1 MTLTAQ
7 VINLDGSDARW
18 ASATAEL
25 TAAGIPFT
33 RLPAFDGRG
42 RSDLPLYD
50 PAAALRRFGRHLTGG
65 EVGCFLSHLDG
76 ARRFL
81 ATDAA
86 LGLVLEDDLACAPD
100 AGQRLTALT
109 RRLADMPGW
118 WVANLGEPVRRFGS
132 DLGGGLLRA
141 HYFPVTT
148 TAILWTRPGAT
159 AFVKDATRIDMP
171 VDHWLRWWMG
181 VHDRGLGLA
190 DPIFRVSG
198 AASEIDAA
206 THRRAAPRGLRYGL
220 SKQRRLWTNK
230 LRAMAH
236 RQRFQ
241 RRPAD

>member
-1 MTLTAQ
+1 MTLHTQ

-18 ASATAEL
+18 ASATAAL
-25 TAAGIPFT
+25 TAAGIAFV

-42 RSDLPLYD
+42 KTALPLYD
-50 PAAALRRFGRHLTGG
+50 PAAARARFGRPLTGG

-81 ATDAA
+81 ATGAP

-100 AGQRLTALT
+100 AGARLDHLTARLTA
-109 RRLADMPGW
+109 MPGW

-132 DLGGGLLRA
+132 DLGDGLLQA

-148 TAILWTRPGAT
+148 TAILWTRDGAT
-159 AFVKDATRIDMP
+159 AFLAQATRIDMP

-181 VHDRGLGLA
+181 RHDRGLGLA
-190 DPIFRVSG
+190 DPIFRTSG
-198 AASEIDAA
+198 ADSEIDAA
-206 THRRAAPRGLRYGL
+206 THRRASPRGLRYGL

-230 LRAMAH
+230 WRAMAN
-236 RQRFQ
+236 RRRFAQ
-241 RRPAD
+241 NPTE